1 MAEAVGE
8 EAARKAWAAY
18 GRGGCCDEHLEDS
31 RGDGMT
37 ESGWFCRYTRPGE
50 LRFCHGKIHHL

>member
-18 GRGGCCDEHLEDS
+18 GRGGCCDEHLEDG
-31 RGDGMT
+31 RWDDGKWL
-37 ESGWFCRYTRPGE
+37 SGSVAIMFGRSKWGPPSG
-50 LRFCHGKIHHL
+50 